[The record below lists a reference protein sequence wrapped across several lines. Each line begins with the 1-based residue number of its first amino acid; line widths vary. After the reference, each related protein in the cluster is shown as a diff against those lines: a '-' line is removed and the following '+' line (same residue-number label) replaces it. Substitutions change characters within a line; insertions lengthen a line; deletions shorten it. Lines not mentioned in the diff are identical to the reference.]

1 MKRLVISVFLFFGT
15 IAILSVLAICLI
27 FPKIQ
32 LYTKPFDGYLSR
44 CQSLTNECSRP
55 RLVLV
60 GGSNLACGIYDHQLE
75 KLLND
80 RYQLMNLGFHA
91 GLGIGLHFD
100 MIFDALRPG
109 DVVVLAAE
117 YTNFGDRW
125 SGGLPA
131 VVFRCDVLGR
141 NLFLSTLHD
150 RWSSTDCN
158 LWRQYALEK
167 LHKLTNG
174 NQLFHETKI
183 EDREKDDVLNNSAN
197 IVGPTK
203 EYAKASVWSAG
214 PYKLNRQSI
223 RLLSELGDEFK
234 ARGITFLISAPAF
247 DERHYALHPEVD
259 DFYELIAKIPNLSV
273 ISRPADYTFPLE
285 EMDNTEWHV
294 NRIGREKRTRK
305 LAAEIFNAL
314 HLNEVAK

>member
-1 MKRLVISVFLFFGT
+1 MKRFVISVFLFFGT
-15 IAILSVLAICLI
+15 IAILSIIATCLV

-32 LYTKPFDGYLSR
+32 LYTKPFDGYLAR

-60 GGSNLACGIYDHQLE
+60 GGSNLACGIDNRLLE

-80 RYQLMNLGFHA
+80 RYQLVNLGFHA
-91 GLGIGLHFD
+91 GLGIGVHFD
-100 MIFDALRPG
+100 MIFGALRPG

-150 RWSSTDCN
+150 RWSSADCD

-167 LHKLTNG
+167 LRKLTG
-174 NQLFHETKI
+174 GFQLFSEPKN
-183 EDREKDDVLNNSAN
+183 DGGEKNAVLSVNGPAD
-197 IVGPTK
+197 IDGPTK
-203 EYAKASVWSAG
+203 GYAKAPVWSAG
-214 PYKLNRQSI
+214 PYKIDRRSL

-234 ARGITFLISAPAF
+234 SRGVAFLISTPAF

-259 DFYELIAKIPNLSV
+259 GFYELMAKIPNLSV
-273 ISRPADYTFPLE
+273 ISRPADYAFPLE

-294 NRIGREKRTRK
+294 NRIGREKRTRR
-305 LAAEIFNAL
+305 LAAEIISAELTRN
-314 HLNEVAK
+314 